1 MVNNVVRKPLSMN
14 KIRIFSVSA
23 VILSVLIL
31 SAAYAT
37 TSTTATISVSGTTPV
52 GAVALGYN
60 HPSWTPAT
68 NSGGSITAGNLYNVT
83 VPANTISLVT
93 IYLTNPTSLSAD
105 YEYLNMNISYGNGV
119 SSGQFTPTYSGA
131 ILSLSNGYVQF
142 EISAGASAENY
153 TVGIAGGSFYCLSTT
168 ATGGSLN
175 PSFYITVEAV

>member
-1 MVNNVVRKPLSMN
+1 MN

-23 VILSVLIL
+23 VILALLIL

-37 TSTTATISVSGTTPV
+37 TSTTATISIGGNPTV

-60 HPSWTPAT
+60 QPSWAPAA

-105 YEYLNMNISYGNGV
+105 YEFLNMNISYGNGV
-119 SSGQFTPTYSGA
+119 PRGVFTPTYSGD

-142 EISAGASAENY
+142 EISNTGASAENY
-153 TVGIAGGSFYCLSTT
+153 TVGIASGSFYCLSTSASSGT
-168 ATGGSLN
+168 TN